1 VQIPVQHTQDTNE
14 QTKKGEDHTQNTT
27 DDGDWWDR
35 VWKST
40 DDNILDTIKDM
51 YNYIQLSMGAFEVF
65 SGMGVHEFG
74 MDAVRFINSGDRMLW
89 LAGSAATMISSLGLR
104 AAGVGW
110 RAAQFVI
117 PDPSQAT
124 QAIVNAAGP
133 IAANLVRQAAR
144 QGQPRMYRGVK

>member
-65 SGMGVHEFG
+65 SGMGVREFG
-74 MDAVRFINSGDRMLW
+74 MDFIKVINSAELIQWIM
-89 LAGSAATMISSLGLR
+89 ASAAAMITGAAGVGLR
-104 AAGVGW
+104 AAT
-110 RAAQFVI
+110 FVL
-117 PDPSQAT
+117 PKVLEET
-124 QAIVNAAGP
+124 
-133 IAANLVRQAAR
+133 AR
-144 QGQPRMYRGVK
+144 QGQSRMYRPRK